1 MDTTIAIPNLYD
13 EAHLC
18 DALGCTMRDL
28 TNWRKAAT
36 KGSPLY
42 LAPIGRLGK
51 SLVYDQVSII
61 GWLKRNPRK
70 KEQFLSIFAP
80 RELHELLQG

>member
-1 MDTTIAIPNLYD
+1 MDTPIPTLYD

-28 TNWRKAAT
+28 TNWRKTASI
-36 KGSPLY
+36 GSPLY

-51 SLVYDQVSII
+51 KLMYDQVSII
-61 GWLKRNPRK
+61 AWLKRNPSK
-70 KEQFLSIFAP
+70 KERFLSIFAP
-80 RELHELLQG
+80 DELHDLLAA